1 MGKRVKKHRE
11 GSAAVRRDG
20 RGRTHLVIRRDA
32 SGREVG
38 LALAAPLFEETWQ
51 NEVALGAAASA
62 HARLADGHTFD
73 NAAAIGRDAM
83 AGTSTIADGAL
94 ARAPERPPACRA
106 GCAHCCHQAVGVTPP
121 EVFAIY
127 DHLRET
133 RTPRDLE
140 AVLARVRA
148 ADDRTRGMPAAER
161 ISADLPCPFLRD
173 ERCSIY
179 EVRPLSC
186 RGTNS
191 LDAAACERNLRDPAA
206 HAEFVAGRASVPCYI
221 EPIRAFHAVTAG
233 VQLALDE
240 LHGLEAQPLELTA
253 AVRLVADDPD
263 GVAMQWLGGKHP
275 FAPARGGDNTDDP
288 NIGPL
293 SGRRA
298 G

>member
-1 MGKRVKKHRE
+1 MSKRVKKHGER
-11 GSAAVRRDG
+11 SAAVRRDA
-20 RGRTHLVIRRDA
+20 RGRTHLVIQRDA
-32 SGREVG
+32 FGREVG

-83 AGTSTIADGAL
+83 TGTSKIVDGAL

-127 DHLRET
+127 DHLRAT
-133 RTPRDLE
+133 RTGRDLE
-140 AVLARVRA
+140 ALLARVRA

-191 LDAAACERNLRDPAA
+191 LDAAAASATCAIRRRTPRSSPG
-206 HAEFVAGRASVPCYI
+206 GRAFPVHRSDRRP
-221 EPIRAFHAVTAG
+221 RRHRRR
-233 VQLALDE
+233 
-240 LHGLEAQPLELTA
+240 QPRSTSYTGW
-253 AVRLVADDPD
+253 RPSR
-263 GVAMQWLGGKHP
+263 W
-275 FAPARGGDNTDDP
+275 
-288 NIGPL
+288 
-293 SGRRA
+293 S
-298 G
+298 